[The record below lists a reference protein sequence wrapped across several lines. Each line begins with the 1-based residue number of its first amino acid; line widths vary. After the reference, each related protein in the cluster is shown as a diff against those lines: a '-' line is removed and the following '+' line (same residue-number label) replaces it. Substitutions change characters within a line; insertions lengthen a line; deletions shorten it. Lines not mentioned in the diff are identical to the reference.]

1 MVITESYLVAAS
13 YLEGNQKDKYKTKAQ
28 TVSNFYICYFYV
40 HWLRD
45 EVGGIDQEC
54 HLMSNTK

>member
-40 HWLRD
+40 H
-45 EVGGIDQEC
+45 
-54 HLMSNTK
+54 